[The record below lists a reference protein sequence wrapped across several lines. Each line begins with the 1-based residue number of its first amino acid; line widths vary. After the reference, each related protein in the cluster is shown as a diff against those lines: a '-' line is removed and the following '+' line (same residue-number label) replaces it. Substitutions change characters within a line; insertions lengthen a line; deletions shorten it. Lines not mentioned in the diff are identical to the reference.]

1 MKDKNTIEI
10 GVKAT
15 GFEEA
20 AEQMELMADAMNEFP
35 ATVNIK
41 AKDCRI
47 HVHATNIIEKT
58 EPEPSWAKGGAM
70 LEPDLDEESAPEE
83 EEVVLPKGTIKEM
96 IITDFLKETKK
107 MCSEQSGCDN
117 CFLYEAEGNVCK
129 VRGLFPDNWRI

>member
-41 AKDCRI
+41 AKECEISI
-47 HVHATNIIEKT
+47 HTTNYIEMA
-58 EPEPSWAKGGAM
+58 EPEPSWAKGGVK
-70 LEPDLDEESAPEE
+70 LEPDIDPEWTPEE
-83 EEVVLPKGTIKEM
+83 DEIVLPKGTIKEM
-96 IITDFLKETKK
+96 CMMDFLKETKK
-107 MCSEQSGCDN
+107 TCEERTKCQG
-117 CFLYEAEGNVCK
+117 CFLEDEKGNCK
-129 VRGLFPDNWRI
+129 VLHGPEDWNI

>member
-41 AKDCRI
+41 AKECEISI
-47 HVHATNIIEKT
+47 HTTNYIEMA
-58 EPEPSWAKGGAM
+58 EPEPSWAKGGVR
-70 LEPDLDEESAPEE
+70 LEPDLDLEWTTEEDEI
-83 EEVVLPKGTIKEM
+83 VLPKGTIKEICM
-96 IITDFLKETKK
+96 MDFLKETKK
-107 MCSEQSGCDN
+107 MCEERTTCQG
-117 CFLYEAEGNVCK
+117 CFLEDEKGNCK
-129 VRGLFPDNWRI
+129 IVASVPEDWKI

>member
-41 AKDCRI
+41 AKECEISI
-47 HVHATNIIEKT
+47 HTTNYIEMA
-58 EPEPSWAKGGAM
+58 EPEPSWAKGGVR
-70 LEPDLDEESAPEE
+70 LEPDLDLEWTPEE
-83 EEVVLPKGTIKEM
+83 DEIVLPKGTIKEM
-96 IITDFLKETKK
+96 CMMDFLKETKK
-107 MCSEQSGCDN
+107 TCKERTTCQG
-117 CFLYEAEGNVCK
+117 CFLEDENGDCK
-129 VRGLFPDNWRI
+129 IFASEPEDWKI